1 MNLVRYAFLTTN
13 VLMQVSPARAFA
25 AVFAKHA
32 E

>member
-1 MNLVRYAFLTTN
+1 MNPLRYAFLTIN

-25 AVFAKHA
+25 AAFAKLA